1 MRDLPVLQLFIL
13 AVLVLMMLLELL
25 ARLLRKQGGA
35 EPPPGIEEGFVY
47 AEEDTAG
54 DEYSFE
60 APSERSIERPL
71 EQPLERP
78 MHRPIESAVSRP
90 VAGSEQRPESATTWA
105 LREQVPELLLA
116 RTPTAPRPVRREA
129 APSVMARSPRR
140 MRTSLGPREARRG
153 FVLMTVLGTC
163 RGLDPGIE

>member
-1 MRDLPVLQLFIL
+1 MRDAPILQLFIL
-13 AVLVLMMLLELL
+13 AVVVLMTLLDLL
-25 ARLLRKQGGA
+25 ARLLRKQGRA

-47 AEEDTAG
+47 ADEDTAR
-54 DEYSFE
+54 DEDSFE

-71 EQPLERP
+71 ERPVERQ
-78 MHRPIESAVSRP
+78 MYRPIQRPVPGPVAVSEP
-90 VAGSEQRPESATTWA
+90 GPASQTAWE

-116 RTPTAPRPVRREA
+116 RTPTAPRPVRRAA
-129 APSVMARSPRR
+129 APSVMARYTRG